1 MTNVDL
7 NRFNSDDLFVI
18 KPKTI
23 NLEASNN
30 EDWHAYCKVCYEL
43 EKFFKTIFKYGKLI
57 RCLDEKTV

>member
-1 MTNVDL
+1 MAIVNL

-30 EDWHAYCKVCYEL
+30 EDWYAYCKVYYEL
-43 EKFFKTIFKYGKLI
+43 EKLLKTIFKYGK
-57 RCLDEKTV
+57 